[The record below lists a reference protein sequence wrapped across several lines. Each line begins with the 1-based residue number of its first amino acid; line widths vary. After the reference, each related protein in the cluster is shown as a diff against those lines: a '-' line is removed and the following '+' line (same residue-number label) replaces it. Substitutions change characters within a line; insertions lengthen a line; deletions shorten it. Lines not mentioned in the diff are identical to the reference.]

1 MIYKPYKKY
10 KDSGVEWIGE
20 IPEDWEIVPVKKYL
34 KFLIGGTPSTS
45 REEYFEGDNI
55 WVSISDLN
63 DKDVIHDSKTKISD
77 EAIQKSNV
85 KKIPI
90 GSLLFS
96 FKLSVGLTAFTGAE
110 LYTNEAIASFLPNK
124 TVSLNF
130 FKYILGRGFEN
141 NGFEN
146 IYGAKLFNTDLIKEA
161 RFQLPETFDEQEKIA
176 NFLDKKTLAID
187 KAIEK
192 NKKLIEL
199 LEEKRT
205 SLINH
210 VVTKGLNPNAKM
222 KDSGVVWIG
231 EIPEDWNLKKLK
243 YNLNNITDGSHISVN
258 ILSEG
263 YPYVTVS
270 DLNEINEIIDL
281 ENCKRI
287 SKQDYDLLV
296 RNGCQPNRG
305 DILFSQIGTIGLV
318 VPVKRNN
325 FVLLSSLAILTPS
338 DNVIQRWL
346 IHYLRSEAIKNQWR
360 IWMAGG
366 AIKRITLDHISNFII
381 VVPSLNEQER
391 ISNFFDK
398 KTLAVDK
405 TIEKNKKLIELLE
418 EYKKSLINHACT
430 GKLNVLKSQS

>member
-210 VVTKGLNPNAKM
+210 VVTKGLNPN
-222 KDSGVVWIG
+222 
-231 EIPEDWNLKKLK
+231 
-243 YNLNNITDGSHISVN
+243 
-258 ILSEG
+258 
-263 YPYVTVS
+263 
-270 DLNEINEIIDL
+270 
-281 ENCKRI
+281 
-287 SKQDYDLLV
+287 
-296 RNGCQPNRG
+296 
-305 DILFSQIGTIGLV
+305 
-318 VPVKRNN
+318 
-325 FVLLSSLAILTPS
+325 
-338 DNVIQRWL
+338 
-346 IHYLRSEAIKNQWR
+346 
-360 IWMAGG
+360 
-366 AIKRITLDHISNFII
+366 
-381 VVPSLNEQER
+381 
-391 ISNFFDK
+391 
-398 KTLAVDK
+398 
-405 TIEKNKKLIELLE
+405 
-418 EYKKSLINHACT
+418 
-430 GKLNVLKSQS
+430 